1 MLLPPKLTHGDNLGN
16 LFAKFNEVIDY
27 LREIRLVP
35 GSGIRINRLPTG
47 TTIESTA
54 TASGGSPSAPAADE
68 PHPFDVEWIE
78 SGSEYTARI
87 FNSALPDSPY
97 AGTVY
102 IGGYIYSVPVS
113 TVTVGSDRKYIDIV
127 VTYDAENNPVYTVQ
141 LQTRSGTVTDPLTT
155 FRQCIAEVKYPDIDS
170 RTTDDIH
177 ITGRWV

>member
-1 MLLPPKLTHGDNLGN
+1 MLPNKLQHGENLAD
-16 LFAKFNEVIDY
+16 LFRKYNEMVDY
-27 LREIRLVP
+27 LHGTRLVA
-35 GSGIRINRLPTG
+35 GNGIRINRLPAG

-54 TASGGSPSAPAADE
+54 TATGGTPSAPAAKKG
-68 PHPFDVEWIE
+68 HPFDVEWIE
-78 SGSEYTARI
+78 SGSEDPARI

-102 IGGYIYSVPVS
+102 IGSYIYAVPVS

-127 VTYDAENNPVYTVQ
+127 VTYNAENNPVYTVQ

-177 ITGRWV
+177 ITDRWV

>member
-1 MLLPPKLTHGDNLGN
+1 MLPNKLQHGDSTAR
-16 LFAKFNEVIDY
+16 LFDLWNQLIDY
-27 LREIRLVP
+27 LREIRLVA
-35 GSGIRINRLPTG
+35 GNGIRINRLPAG

-54 TASGGSPSAPAADE
+54 TAAGGGMSAPADTSS
-68 PHPFDVEWIE
+68 HPFDVEFTG
-78 SGSEYTARI
+78 SGPEYSARI
-87 FNSALPDSPY
+87 VNSALPDSPY

-102 IGGYIYSVPVS
+102 IGSYIYAVPVS

-127 VTYDAENNPVYTVQ
+127 VTYNAENNPVYTVQ

-177 ITGRWV
+177 ITDRWV

>member
-1 MLLPPKLTHGDNLGN
+1 MFPNKLQHGDSIAR
-16 LFAKFNEVIDY
+16 LFDLWNQLIDY
-27 LREIRLVP
+27 LQATRLVA
-35 GSGIRINRLPTG
+35 GHGIRINKHPAG

-68 PHPFDVEWIE
+68 PHPFDVEWIK
-78 SGSEYTARI
+78 SGSGYTARI

-113 TVTVGSDRKYIDIV
+113 TVTAGSDRKYIDIV
-127 VTYDAENNPVYTVQ
+127 VTYNAENDPVYTVQ
-141 LQTRSGTVTDPLTT
+141 IKTRSGTVTDPLTT

-177 ITGRWV
+177 ITDRWV

>member
-1 MLLPPKLTHGDNLGN
+1 MFPNKLQHGDTLAS
-16 LFAKFNEVIDY
+16 LLQKYNEMVDY
-27 LREIRLVP
+27 LRETRLVA
-35 GSGIRINRLPTG
+35 GSGIRINKHPAG
-47 TTIESTA
+47 TTIESLPQ
-54 TASGGSPSAPAADE
+54 ASGGSPSAPAADE
-68 PHPFDVEWIE
+68 PHPFDVEFTG
-78 SGSEYTARI
+78 SGPEYSARI

-102 IGGYIYSVPVS
+102 IGSYVYAVPVS

-127 VTYDAENNPVYTVQ
+127 VTYNAENNPVYTVQ